1 MAEEG
6 CLRAS
11 ADLGLEAALAG
22 GVEEGSVGSR
32 AQFWGH
38 HCSSPTHTLLPMIS
52 PSCLVAFRRKLG
64 VFKPLHPKGE
74 FLMLLW

>member
-11 ADLGLEAALAG
+11 ADAGLGATLAG
-22 GVEEGSVGSR
+22 GAEEGSVGSS
-32 AQFWGH
+32 AWFQGH
-38 HCSSPTHTLLPMIS
+38 HCSHPARILSAIIS

-74 FLMLLW
+74 FLTLLL